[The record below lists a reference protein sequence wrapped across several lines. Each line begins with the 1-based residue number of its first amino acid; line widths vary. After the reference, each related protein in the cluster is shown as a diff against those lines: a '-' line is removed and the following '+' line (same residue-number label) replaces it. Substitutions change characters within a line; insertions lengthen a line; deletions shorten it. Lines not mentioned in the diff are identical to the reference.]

1 MQWFFFM
8 LIKFIY
14 SQSEA
19 RKHVFK
25 WLEPLIGGAR
35 GTDSGWYF
43 SPCHFLNNTRVE
55 LHNSTI
61 WVGFFF
67 FFFSLEVT
75 FMKTCCTSEFFPC
88 ISLSNVPFFLSV
100 REKRMYLAGC
110 FWIIIILESEFLV
123 IWDVKQEHRYFLLPE
138 EHSLDPISTFSTHQH
153 LKS

>member
-1 MQWFFFM
+1 M

-35 GTDSGWYF
+35 GTDSGWYL
-43 SPCHFLNNTRVE
+43 SPCHFLNNTRVV

-67 FFFSLEVT
+67 
-75 FMKTCCTSEFFPC
+75 P
-88 ISLSNVPFFLSV
+88 
-100 REKRMYLAGC
+100 
-110 FWIIIILESEFLV
+110 
-123 IWDVKQEHRYFLLPE
+123 
-138 EHSLDPISTFSTHQH
+138 
-153 LKS
+153 LKEPS